1 MPVLLNKIFRA
12 QIPPR
17 LLAAFAAALVPV
29 LLGAELSTALTALV
43 TVMSL
48 TSIEG
53 EPMHLLPCAH
63 CAQTTPHTELSVFP
77 AFDCTGQLLALFT
90 IYQCQR
96 CGHQHY
102 IRNAP

>member
-1 MPVLLNKIFRA
+1 
-12 QIPPR
+12 
-17 LLAAFAAALVPV
+17 
-29 LLGAELSTALTALV
+29 
-43 TVMSL
+43 
-48 TSIEG
+48 
-53 EPMHLLPCAH
+53 MHLLPCAH